1 MDYKE
6 KLEDARKRCSE
17 LNADSSD
24 IRYIVG
30 INCRIIR
37 IRMTPTRHQALD
49 QLTELSQE
57 LGLYDEEKS

>member
-6 KLEDARKRCSE
+6 KLENARKRCDE
-17 LNADSSD
+17 LNAESPD

-37 IRMTPTRHQALD
+37 INMTNARQQALE

-57 LGLYDEEKS
+57 LGLYDENSK